1 MLWTWQ
7 HGDVGLTGAVRAG
20 ATSVV
25 LRDAAGEAVADA
37 AGPDGVP
44 TVPAAT
50 LVPRRPVPVPARCH
64 ARCDEYSLPVGIRA
78 VRVDGARLLL
88 NGEPVRLRGFGMH
101 EDTALCGK
109 GHDDARMIRGF
120 ALLKWIGANSFRTAR
135 TIKPEASSI
144 MSSFAHGLIAD
155 RSAGLIAV
163 AVQKA
168 SER

>member
-1 MLWTWQ
+1 
-7 HGDVGLTGAVRAG
+7 
-20 ATSVV
+20 
-25 LRDAAGEAVADA
+25 
-37 AGPDGVP
+37 VP
-44 TVPAAT
+44 TVPAA
-50 LVPRRPVPVPARCH
+50 RPWCPADPSLYLLDVTH
-64 ARCDEYSLPVGIRA
+64 GADEYSLPVGIRA

-135 TIKPEASSI
+135 TIEPEASSI